1 MTEASFLS
9 LSTRAVTSSTTIP
22 AARVGGSFISTTS
35 MRGERSTPSEAAS
48 MASIFF
54 FLAFMMLGSLAYRGS
69 FRRRSAVTTSGVP
82 TWITS
87 VPLSV
92 SRSAVTPPSANV
104 SSEAMVACGQPSMA
118 ASMGPVCAQSPSID
132 CLPSRTTSGASFST
146 ISFSS
151 FATARERMEEEHGT
165 NPAQRS
171 FKGRTDGRANER
183 TNGRTG
189 ERPRNGERRWVRSV
203 EGSQRRVCAAFGGG
217 CTRCARTPRLGAA
230 VCSGCGRRGETR
242 GEPRHTGKR
251 LELLVQ
257 THVGGHVDA
266 AVSTHGESR
275 PDLLLRVLRAD
286 RHGHDLRRGLSL
298 LHADRLLHGDLAE
311 GVHRHLHV
319 RELDALFIGRD
330 AHLDGIVDDPLDSDE
345 NLHLQ
350 RRWRRR
356 RCVRRGL
363 ARRGGGVRWCQ
374 RHRPGRPADGR
385 TLDGGAV
392 MCH

>member
-151 FATARERMEEEHGT
+151 FATASGWSSWSRRMSVVT
-165 NPAQRS
+165 WMPRS
-171 FKGRTDGRANER
+171 APMARAVLICSCAFFGPTDTATISVAVFPSFMRIASSTAISQKGFIDIFTFASS
-183 TNGRTG
+183 T
-189 ERPRNGERRWVRSV
+189 PFLS
-203 EGSQRRVCAAFGGG
+203 AAM
-217 CTRCARTPRLGAA
+217 
-230 VCSGCGRRGETR
+230 
-242 GEPRHTGKR
+242 
-251 LELLVQ
+251 
-257 THVGGHVDA
+257 
-266 AVSTHGESR
+266 
-275 PDLLLRVLRAD
+275 
-286 RHGHDLRRGLSL
+286 
-298 LHADRLLHGDLAE
+298 
-311 GVHRHLHV
+311 
-319 RELDALFIGRD
+319 
-330 AHLDGIVDDPLDSDE
+330 
-345 NLHLQ
+345 
-350 RRWRRR
+350 
-356 RCVRRGL
+356 
-363 ARRGGGVRWCQ
+363 
-374 RHRPGRPADGR
+374 R
-385 TLDGGAV
+385 TLTA
-392 MCH
+392 